1 MVIFLFITRTVWDR
15 YLQVVIVKLD
25 AINAATTSD
34 ESRMYYF
41 TDMAQGQRAGLITPR
56 SLDRNGL
63 PVFIISAGLLEHATA
78 VTTATLTGMA
88 QR

>member
-1 MVIFLFITRTVWDR
+1 MWDR

-63 PVFIISAGLLEHATA
+63 SVSYSFRDLQKHGRLVRKTNLISPTWRRGSARGS
-78 VTTATLTGMA
+78 
-88 QR
+88 

>member
-1 MVIFLFITRTVWDR
+1 VWDR

-63 PVFIISAGLLEHATA
+63 SVSYSFCAKDKSYFTD
-78 VTTATLTGMA
+78 MA